1 MKEEFEI
8 IFISFSFTI
17 EKCFNKDLGTN
28 FKVLHLTADVSTRK
42 SGRKQVLIIPNLS
55 FSICSK

>member
-28 FKVLHLTADVSTRK
+28 LTADVSTRK